1 MKKNFLITL
10 GIVTGMSIFCSI
22 PTYATPTQSDR
33 WVGTDDRWQVS
44 DNHGGYIKNCWFQDD
59 VTGHWYMIGAEDGS
73 VMYSGLVTDQ
83 STGKSYLLNI
93 NHDGTFGRMLT
104 VNGVY
109 NVNGKDVYMTFNQEH
124 DGTFGAILSGL
135 AEVRSTGVN
144 ERTLDRIP
152 TDEGNASASS
162 SQSSNTNPSKTSS
175 GNSKS
180 SSSLTE
186 EEKRMAFSK
195 DGSGKL
201 TGEEQMLY
209 DLYDG
214 DYSKYEA
221 LMEQCANMSLK
232 GSSKGVTWN

>member
-1 MKKNFLITL
+1 M
-10 GIVTGMSIFCSI
+10 
-22 PTYATPTQSDR
+22 
-33 WVGTDDRWQVS
+33 VGTDDRWQVS

-83 STGKSYLLNI
+83 STGKSYLLNV
-93 NHDGTFGRMLT
+93 NHDGTYGRLLT

-124 DGTFGAILSGL
+124 HGEFGAILSGL

-152 TDEGNASASS
+152 TDEGNASSSS
-162 SQSSNTNPSKTSS
+162 SQSSNTNPSNTSS
-175 GNSKS
+175 DNSKS
-180 SSSLTE
+180 TGNTGNTSYSRSFGNVTVSVSPLTPE
-186 EEKRMAFSK
+186 EEEEYRRTNYIENSLLEACNGDLAFYIAV
-195 DGSGKL
+195 
-201 TGEEQMLY
+201 M
-209 DLYDG
+209 
-214 DYSKYEA
+214 DY
-221 LMEQCANMSLK
+221 CAESSLK